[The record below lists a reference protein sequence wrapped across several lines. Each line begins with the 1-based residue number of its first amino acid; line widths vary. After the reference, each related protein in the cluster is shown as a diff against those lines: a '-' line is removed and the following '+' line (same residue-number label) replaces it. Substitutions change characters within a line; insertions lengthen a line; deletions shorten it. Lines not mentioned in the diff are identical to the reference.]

1 MKGRLIQRHDQFFKR
16 LLDRPGTAAALLRE
30 RLPAEVAERMAG
42 GEPELL
48 PGSFVPAEL
57 SEYRT
62 DRLYRVRLTSG
73 GTAMVHVV
81 VEHKSSP
88 DPRLTLQLLGYKAQ
102 ILQSWDR
109 REGRGADGALR
120 PLPAVLSVV
129 VYNGA
134 APWRVPL
141 SLAEATEVDE
151 GWRPYVPDFRY
162 SLVDLGRT
170 EDARLS
176 HDAGLRVGFL
186 ILKHGS
192 GNGDLR
198 ATLVTLGRAA
208 LALGFDELV
217 ALVRY
222 MLAEPGEYETHI
234 LKEALMEIVPGYEH
248 RVMSRA
254 GRELL
259 AEITEELKAEAKAEG
274 RAEGKAEGK
283 AEGERLGLAAAL
295 MRLLTRR
302 FGEVPE
308 PVRVRIDA
316 ADTAELGG
324 WLDAA
329 IDAPSLQSV
338 FDTH

>member
-16 LLDRPGTAAALLRE
+16 LLDQPGTAAALLRE
-30 RLPAEVAERMAG
+30 RLPPEVPERMDER
-42 GEPELL
+42 EPELL

-62 DRLYRVRLTSG
+62 DRLYRVRLKST
-73 GTAMVHVV
+73 GTALVRVV

-88 DPRLTLQLLGYKAQ
+88 EPRLALQLLGYKTQ
-102 ILQSWDR
+102 ILQWWDR
-109 REGRGADGALR
+109 REGRDAGGRLR

-134 APWRVPL
+134 APWRVPPTL
-141 SLAEATEVDE
+141 AGISDVAEA
-151 GWRPYVPDFRY
+151 WRPYVPDFRY

-176 HDAGLRVGFL
+176 RDTALRVGFL

-192 GNGDLR
+192 GDGDLR

-208 LALGFDELV
+208 LALGFDDLV

-222 MLAEPGEYETHI
+222 MLVDPNDVEAGI
-234 LKEALMEIVPGYEH
+234 LKEVLAEIVPDQEE

-254 GRELL
+254 LEQF
-259 AEITEELKAEAKAEG
+259 KAEWLAQSKGEWIAKGEAEG
-274 RAEGKAEGK
+274 VVR
-283 AEGERLGLAAAL
+283 GEAKGRAAAL
-295 MRLLTRR
+295 TRLLARR
-302 FGEVPE
+302 FGDLP
-308 PVRVRIDA
+308 PSLRTRIETA
-316 ADTAELGG
+316 AIEDLDR

-329 IDAPSLQSV
+329 IDAPSLHSV
-338 FDTH
+338 FDRH